1 MGHRILVVDDSPFIH
16 ELVKDILRREGC
28 EVERAMNGHEA
39 MVSIGQNPPDL
50 VLLDIIMPE
59 MSGYQVCRLI
69 RSDDRLKDLPVV
81 MMTAKDTQ
89 KDRFWGMEVGADAY
103 VTKPIEEKNLLKTIS
118 SLLKEARTPAKPVGR
133 DELTS
138 ETLKGR
144 ADDILE
150 RKLLELTIINEV
162 GKLFSLLDKPKTL
175 LQSCL
180 QLVSKVIDYDL
191 GVVFLAFPE
200 ADFKTVA
207 IRTRNVPLKVSKK
220 ELLRR
225 GGENLGLHRG
235 CNRSKIAALT
245 TELIEDSEIEEK
257 TFRRPSLSSL
267 EVVLRSS
274 MDVLGSV
281 MLFSNRKDF
290 FIEDDRNLV
299 EMIGVQ
305 LSILLDN
312 LFLLQERDRQLATL
326 ELEKNRVEAILQNM
340 GEGVLVTDWS
350 YRIIHANPLAHHLLD
365 MDDGELVGHV
375 LFDHVPKDIFSI
387 LEKQHIGEKNPTWNI
402 KFSSIRG
409 ELPLMASVAVVDE
422 EEEQT
427 LGLIILLRDITVER
441 ELDRMKNKFLQ
452 NVSNHLRNPLAALKG
467 FTDLMRGEMYEPA
480 TSRQKEYMD
489 SIESET
495 AKLIEIVED
504 LLSLSRIELA
514 DYRFR
519 AEKFAVSDALL
530 TAMVSTQDI
539 ARGRGITLKTE
550 VSEDLPKVFAD
561 RDSVVD
567 ITTRLASNAIKF
579 SPDDRDVIIGARL
592 GGDDGNGKIVEVFVR
607 DAGPGVPLDKRDSI
621 FEKYPADHLF
631 TESRREGVGLG
642 LPICRQLV
650 EMNGGRIH
658 LESTGESGSTFI
670 FTLPLAEENA
680 PRLGRPNQ

>member
-16 ELVKDILRREGC
+16 ELAKDILHREGY

-69 RSDDRLKDLPVV
+69 RSDDRLKDLPVI

-103 VTKPIEEKNLLKTIS
+103 VTKPIEEKNLLETVA
-118 SLLKEARTPAKPVGR
+118 SLLKEARAPAKPVGR
-133 DELTS
+133 DELTN

-144 ADDILE
+144 ADEILE

-162 GKLFSLLDKPKTL
+162 GKLLSLLDKPKIL

-180 QLVSKVIDYDL
+180 QLVSKVIDFDL
-191 GVVFLAFPE
+191 GVIFLAFPG

-207 IRTRNVPLKVSKK
+207 IRTRNVPMKVSKK
-220 ELLRR
+220 EIIRR
-225 GGENLGLHRG
+225 GGESLSRERESD
-235 CNRSKIAALT
+235 RSGIASLT
-245 TELIEDSEIEEK
+245 TDLIEDSEIEGNAS
-257 TFRRPSLSSL
+257 RRPSLSSL
-267 EVVLRSS
+267 EIVLRSTT
-274 MDVLGSV
+274 DVLGSI
-281 MLFSNRKDF
+281 MLFSRRKDF
-290 FIEDDRNLV
+290 FIEDDRILV

-312 LFLLQERDRQLATL
+312 LFLLQERDRQLLTL
-326 ELEKNRVEAILQNM
+326 ELDKNRVEAILRNM

-350 YRIIHANPLAHHLLD
+350 YRIIHANPLAHRLLD
-365 MDDGELVGHV
+365 TDGGELVGQV

-387 LEKQHIGEKNPTWNI
+387 LEKQHIGEKDPTWNI
-402 KFSSIRG
+402 KFSSVREG
-409 ELPLMASVAVVDE
+409 LPLMASVAVVDE

-427 LGLIILLRDITVER
+427 LGLIILLRDITAER

-452 NVSNHLRNPLAALKG
+452 NVSNHLRNPLATLKG
-467 FTDLMRGEMYEPA
+467 FADLMHGEMYEPA

-489 SIESET
+489 SMESET

-530 TAMVSTQDI
+530 TAMVSTQGI
-539 ARGRGITLKTE
+539 AEDRGITLRTDIPE
-550 VSEDLPKVFAD
+550 ALPDVFAD

-567 ITTRLASNAIKF
+567 IITRLTSNAIKF
-579 SPDDRDVIIGARL
+579 SPDERDIIIGARPA
-592 GGDDGNGKIVEVFVR
+592 GDDDDGQMLEVFVR
-607 DAGPGVPLDKRDSI
+607 DFGPGVPLDRRDSI
-621 FEKYPADHLF
+621 FDKYPDDQLF
-631 TESRREGVGLG
+631 IESRRESVGLG
-642 LPICRQLV
+642 LPICRQLA
-650 EMNGGRIH
+650 EMNGGRIY

-670 FTLPLAEENA
+670 FTLPL
-680 PRLGRPNQ
+680 LVGGRG